1 MEDKKELSPKQGKAI
16 MVLAVG
22 GSHKQAAQ
30 VAEVKA
36 NTITQWMKDEDFRA
50 ELRAMLERTRQR
62 FESRVMI
69 VANNSLATV
78 QEALDSK
85 DPVLKLKAA
94 ALGLAAATRLAS
106 RYKEH
111 QLEGYVPPST
121 PMIVLP
127 VSTKMPWK
135 QKSLP
140 PVDVIDVESKELDD
154 GTNDDDFNDD

>member
-1 MEDKKELSPKQGKAI
+1 MEEKELTAKQCKAI

-22 GSHKQAAQ
+22 GSHKQAAE
-30 VAEVKA
+30 VATVKP
-36 NTITQWMKDEDFRA
+36 NTITLWMKDDLFRE
-50 ELRAMLERTRQR
+50 ELRTMLERTRQR

-69 VANNSLATV
+69 VANNSLQTV
-78 QEALDSK
+78 QEALDSE

-94 ALGLAAATRLAS
+94 ALGLAAATRLAA

-127 VSTKMPWK
+127 VATKMPWK
-135 QKSLP
+135 QKSLM
-140 PVDVIDVESKELDD
+140 PVEVIEVESKEIEDEENFD
-154 GTNDDDFNDD
+154 E